1 MHIPILLSSFL
12 LIFEN
17 YFMRFSKLFFN
28 TANFEINEKEGKV
41 CNILLSSYTLEDKY
55 KFKDYIKKFSI

>member
-1 MHIPILLSSFL
+1 
-12 LIFEN
+12 
-17 YFMRFSKLFFN
+17 MRFSKLFFN